1 MGRFGEMVRRLTG
14 TLRQE
19 SVDEAMDEEFRF
31 HVDMQTEANIR
42 QGMSAEEA
50 RRAAR
55 IAFGGRELHK
65 ERARDEYRSRPLED
79 LAYDLRFGIR
89 GALRSPLFSL
99 LVIITLALGIGA
111 NAAVFS
117 VVKSVLL
124 DALPFQDADRLIR
137 IHAHL
142 RTDPDDRQGVSP
154 GTGTDLRERL
164 RSFERVAYFAQSN
177 FDVTWA
183 EDGEARALQ
192 AGIVGPGFFQTLGVS
207 PVLGRLFGDD
217 DAKPGAPSVIALSW
231 SMWQR
236 EFGGDSAV
244 IGRSLRLDEQQ
255 HEVVGV
261 LPRGF
266 VAPIGP
272 ADLWFPLDL
281 TSTLAD
287 PMGARGSHW
296 MGVIGRLRPGSSH
309 ADAERELAAMA
320 ERIAQE
326 HPESDAGR
334 TYEAVPLRD
343 AMAGETRTPLII
355 LLASAGLVLVITC
368 ANLGGALL
376 SRALSRRKEFAVRVA
391 LGAGRGRVARQLLT
405 ESAILAVAGGAAGLL
420 IAALSL
426 AALRDLA
433 LPALPPYADLS
444 IDWGVVLVTGLVA
457 LIAGVV
463 FGLVPVLLAGRGDVQ
478 ATLRDEG
485 RGGTER
491 RGVRHV
497 RGALVAGQ
505 LALAVSLLAGA
516 GLLVRSLLAIAGAPM
531 GYDPA
536 RVLTG
541 VVQLPLSEFPAPEA
555 RARLFEEY
563 EARLEALPGVV
574 AVASV
579 SELPAA
585 GMNQNVLTIENVA
598 LPGEGGQTFIPY
610 MSVSHD
616 YFDAMRIPLVRGRT
630 FEAGE
635 RPGSPPAIVV
645 SETMA
650 RRYWPAGNAI
660 GARVRI
666 SPHTA
671 ETWGE
676 IVGIVGDVRTDLA
689 LPSPDPMVYASNRQ
703 DYLRSNRT
711 FLIRTAADPVALV
724 APVQRELAAVDP
736 RLAIRATATLEDL
749 IADGL
754 AGRRLPAVLMTGFGL
769 LALVLTAVGVY
780 ALFAAMVAAREREF
794 GIRLALGASPRTIA
808 RLVIRGGAAWMGA
821 GLALGAAG
829 VVAVAR
835 LVRSMLYD
843 VPALDPLALGS
854 AVAILLLAAAIA
866 LYVPLRRAARVDP
879 IAALR

>member
-14 TLRQE
+14 TMRQE
-19 SVDEAMDEEFRF
+19 SVDEGLDEEFRF
-31 HVDMQTEANIR
+31 HIEMQTESNLR
-42 QGMSAEEA
+42 RGMSAEEA
-50 RRAAR
+50 RRAAMVS
-55 IAFGGRELHK
+55 FGGRELHK
-65 ERARDEYRSRPLED
+65 EKARDEYRSRPLED
-79 LAYDLRFGIR
+79 LAYDLRFGVR

-124 DALPFQDADRLIR
+124 DALPFRDADRLVR
-137 IHAHL
+137 IYAHL
-142 RTDPDDRQGVSP
+142 ATDPDDRQGVSP

-164 RSFERVAYFAQSN
+164 RSFEQVAYFAQSN
-177 FDVTWA
+177 FDVTWTGTD
-183 EDGEARALQ
+183 EPRALR

-207 PVLGRLFGDD
+207 PVLGRALVDD
-217 DAKPGAPSVIALSW
+217 DAAPGAPGVIALSW

-236 EFGGDSAV
+236 EFGGDPAV

-261 LPRGF
+261 MPRAF
-266 VAPIGP
+266 VTPIGP

-281 TSTLAD
+281 TSSLAD

-296 MGVIGRLRPGSSH
+296 MGLVGRLRPGVEH
-309 ADAERELAAMA
+309 GDAQRELAAMA
-320 ERIAQE
+320 ERIAGEQ
-326 HPESDAGR
+326 PESDAGR
-334 TYEAVPLRD
+334 SYEAVPLRD
-343 AMAGETRTPLII
+343 AMAGETRTPLVI
-355 LLASAGLVLVITC
+355 LLASAGLVLIITC

-391 LGAGRGRVARQLLT
+391 LGAGRGRVMRQLLT
-405 ESAILAVAGGAAGLL
+405 ESAILAVAGGGIGLL
-420 IAALSL
+420 LAALSL
-426 AALRDLA
+426 AALRGLA

-444 IDWGVVLVTGLVA
+444 IDWTVVLVTGVVA
-457 LIAGVV
+457 LTAGAV
-463 FGLVPVLLAGRGDVQ
+463 FGLVPALLAARGDVQ
-478 ATLRDEG
+478 TTLRDEG
-485 RGGTER
+485 RGGSER
-491 RGVRHV
+491 RGVRLA

-541 VVQLPLSEFPAPEA
+541 VVQLPMAEFPTAEA
-555 RARLFEEY
+555 RARLFEEF
-563 EARLEALPGVV
+563 EARLEALPGVA
-574 AVASV
+574 AVASA

-585 GMNQNVLTIENVA
+585 GMNQNVLTIENVT
-598 LPGEGGQTFIPY
+598 LPGDGGQTFIPY

-616 YFDAMRIPLVRGRT
+616 YFQAMRIPLVRGRT
-630 FEAGE
+630 FDASE
-635 RPGSPPAIVV
+635 RSGSPPAIVI

-650 RRYWPAGNAI
+650 RRYWPDGNAI
-660 GARVRI
+660 GARIRV

-671 ETWGE
+671 EVWGE

-703 DYLRSNRT
+703 DFLRSNRT
-711 FLIRTAADPVALV
+711 FLIRAAADPLALV
-724 APVQRELAAVDP
+724 QPVQRELAAIDA
-736 RLAIRATATLEDL
+736 RLAIRAAATLESL

-754 AGRRLPAVLMTGFGL
+754 AGRRLPAVLMTGFGA

-794 GIRLALGASPRTIA
+794 GIRLALGADPRTIA

-821 GLALGAAG
+821 GLALGAVG
-829 VVAVAR
+829 VVAIAR

-843 VPALDPLALGS
+843 VPALDPVALGG
-854 AVAILLLAAAIA
+854 AVAILLIAAAIA
-866 LYVPLRRAARVDP
+866 LYVPVRRAARLDP

>member
-14 TLRQE
+14 TVRQE
-19 SVDEAMDEEFRF
+19 SVDQELEEEFRF
-31 HVDMQTEANIR
+31 HIEMQTEANIR
-42 QGMSAEEA
+42 KGMSAEEA
-50 RRAAR
+50 RRSALVS
-55 IAFGGRELHK
+55 FGGRELHK
-65 ERARDEYRSRPLED
+65 EQARDEYRSRPLED
-79 LAYDLRFGIR
+79 LGYDLRFGIR

-124 DALPFQDADRLIR
+124 DALPFRDADRLVR
-137 IHAHL
+137 IYAHL
-142 RTDPDDRQGVSP
+142 ATDPDDRQGVSP

-164 RSFERVAYFAQSN
+164 RSFEQIAYFAQSN
-177 FDVTWA
+177 FDVTWTGGDA
-183 EDGEARALQ
+183 ASALR

-207 PVLGRLFGDD
+207 PALGRTLTDE
-217 DAKPGAPSVIALSW
+217 DAAPGAPGVIALSW

-236 EFGGDSAV
+236 EFGGDPAV
-244 IGRSLRLDEQQ
+244 IGQSLRLDEQQ
-255 HEVVGV
+255 HEIVGV
-261 LPRGF
+261 MPRDF
-266 VAPIGP
+266 VAPIGT

-281 TSTLAD
+281 TSSLAD

-296 MGVIGRLRPGSSH
+296 MGVIGRLRPGIELR
-309 ADAERELAAMA
+309 DAERELAAMA
-320 ERIAQE
+320 ERIAGE

-334 TYEAVPLRD
+334 SYEAVPLRD
-343 AMAGETRTPLII
+343 AMAGETRTPLVI

-368 ANLGGALL
+368 ANLGGAML

-391 LGAGRGRVARQLLT
+391 LGAARGRVVRQLLT
-405 ESAILAVAGGAAGLL
+405 ESAILAVAGGAVGLL
-420 IAALSL
+420 LAGLSL
-426 AALRDLA
+426 AALRGLA

-444 IDWGVVLVTGLVA
+444 IDWSVVLITGAVA
-457 LIAGVV
+457 LAAGAA
-463 FGLVPVLLAGRGDVQ
+463 FGLVPALLASRGDVQ

-485 RGGTER
+485 RGGSER
-491 RGVRHV
+491 RGVRMA
-497 RGALVAGQ
+497 RGSLVAGQ

-541 VVQLPLSEFPAPEA
+541 VVQLPMSEFPTPEA
-555 RARLFEEY
+555 RARLFEEF
-563 EARLEALPGVV
+563 EARIEALPGV
-574 AVASV
+574 AALASA

-585 GMNQNVLTIENVA
+585 GMNQNVLAIENVT
-598 LPGEGGQTFIPY
+598 LPGDGGQTFIPY

-616 YFDAMRIPLVRGRT
+616 YFTAMRIPLVRGRT
-630 FEAGE
+630 FDGSE
-635 RPGSPPAIVV
+635 RPGSPPAIVI

-650 RRYWPAGNAI
+650 RRYWPEGNAI
-660 GARVRI
+660 GARVRV

-671 ETWGE
+671 DVWGE

-703 DYLRSNRT
+703 DFLRSNRT
-711 FLIRTAADPVALV
+711 FLIRASADPLALV
-724 APVQRELAAVDP
+724 QPIQRELSAIDP
-736 RLAIRATATLEDL
+736 RLAVRATATLESL

-754 AGRRLPAVLMTGFGL
+754 AGRRLPAVLMAGFGV

-794 GIRLALGASPRTIA
+794 GIRLALGADPSTIA
-808 RLVIRGGAAWMGA
+808 RLVIRGGAAWMGL
-821 GLALGAAG
+821 GLVLGAVG
-829 VVAVAR
+829 VVAIAR
-835 LVRSMLYD
+835 LVRSLLYD
-843 VPALDPLALGS
+843 VPALDPVALGG
-854 AVAILLLAAAIA
+854 AVAILIAAATVA
-866 LYVPLRRAARVDP
+866 LYVPVRRAARLDP

>member
-14 TLRQE
+14 TMRQE
-19 SVDEAMDEEFRF
+19 TVDEGLDEEFRF
-31 HVDMQTEANIR
+31 HIEMQTESNLR
-42 QGMSAEEA
+42 RGMGAEEA
-50 RRAAR
+50 RRAAMVS
-55 IAFGGRELHK
+55 FGGRELHK
-65 ERARDEYRSRPLED
+65 EKARDEYRSRPLED
-79 LAYDLRFGIR
+79 LAYDLRFGVR

-124 DALPFQDADRLIR
+124 DALPFRDADRLVR
-137 IHAHL
+137 IYAHL
-142 RTDPDDRQGVSP
+142 ATDPDDRQGVSP

-164 RSFERVAYFAQSN
+164 RSFEQVAYFAQSN
-177 FDVTWA
+177 FDVTWTGTD
-183 EDGEARALQ
+183 EPRALR

-207 PVLGRLFGDD
+207 PVLGRALVDE
-217 DAKPGAPSVIALSW
+217 DAAPGAPGVIALSW

-236 EFGGDSAV
+236 EFGGDPAV

-261 LPRGF
+261 MPRAF
-266 VAPIGP
+266 VTPIGP

-281 TSTLAD
+281 TSSLAD

-296 MGVIGRLRPGSSH
+296 MGLVGRLRPGVEH
-309 ADAERELAAMA
+309 GDAQRELAAMA
-320 ERIAQE
+320 ERIAGEQ
-326 HPESDAGR
+326 PESDAGR
-334 TYEAVPLRD
+334 SYEAVPLRD
-343 AMAGETRTPLII
+343 AMAGETRTPLVI
-355 LLASAGLVLVITC
+355 LLASAGLVLIITC

-391 LGAGRGRVARQLLT
+391 LGAGRGRVMRQLLT
-405 ESAILAVAGGAAGLL
+405 ESAILAVAGGGIGLL
-420 IAALSL
+420 LAALSL
-426 AALRDLA
+426 AALRGLA

-444 IDWGVVLVTGLVA
+444 IDWTVVLVTGVVA
-457 LIAGVV
+457 LTAGAV
-463 FGLVPVLLAGRGDVQ
+463 FGLVPALLAARGDVQ
-478 ATLRDEG
+478 TTLRDEG
-485 RGGTER
+485 RGGSER
-491 RGVRHV
+491 RGVRLA

-541 VVQLPLSEFPAPEA
+541 VVQLPMAEFPTAEA
-555 RARLFEEY
+555 RARLFEEF
-563 EARLEALPGVV
+563 EARLEALPGVA
-574 AVASV
+574 AVASA

-585 GMNQNVLTIENVA
+585 GMNQNVLTIENVT
-598 LPGEGGQTFIPY
+598 LPGDGGQTFIPY

-616 YFDAMRIPLVRGRT
+616 YFQAMRIPLVQGRT
-630 FEAGE
+630 FDASE
-635 RPGSPPAIVV
+635 RPGSLPAIVI

-650 RRYWPAGNAI
+650 RRYWPDGNAI
-660 GARVRI
+660 GARVRV

-671 ETWGE
+671 EEWGK

-703 DYLRSNRT
+703 DFLRSNRT
-711 FLIRTAADPVALV
+711 FLIRAAADPLALV
-724 APVQRELAAVDP
+724 QPVQRELAAIDA
-736 RLAIRATATLEDL
+736 RLAIRAAATLESL

-754 AGRRLPAVLMTGFGL
+754 AGRRLPAVLMTGFGA

-794 GIRLALGASPRTIA
+794 GIRLALGADPRTIA

-821 GLALGAAG
+821 GLALGAVG
-829 VVAVAR
+829 VVAIAR

-843 VPALDPLALGS
+843 VPALDPVALGG
-854 AVAILLLAAAIA
+854 AVAILLIAAAIA
-866 LYVPLRRAARVDP
+866 LYVPVRRAARLDP